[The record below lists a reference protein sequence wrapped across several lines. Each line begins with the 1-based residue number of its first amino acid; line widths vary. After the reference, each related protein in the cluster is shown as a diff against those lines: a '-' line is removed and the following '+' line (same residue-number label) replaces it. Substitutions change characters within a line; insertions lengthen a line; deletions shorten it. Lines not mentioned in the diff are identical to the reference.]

1 MREFITAVEENMCLE
16 KIQCHCNVLT
26 KSAIAAIEFALSR
39 ERKPAAK
46 LLDNMEQARLKRG
59 REMKERE
66 IARKIKSAAE
76 AGEGDAEAIEAAKR
90 KTQEVLEPGTKIWI
104 PVSFGRRNNVLG
116 KIEVDSSTT
125 LADARV
131 KIAMFGDLGDEYI
144 FLSIN
149 DGKPI
154 EMQEESKR
162 QVTWDCGRHIML
174 RPINWIEL

>member
-1 MREFITAVEENMCLE
+1 M
-16 KIQCHCNVLT
+16 
-26 KSAIAAIEFALSR
+26 AAIQFALSR

-46 LLDNMEQARLKRG
+46 LLDNMEQARLEKKQD
-59 REMKERE
+59 MKERE
-66 IARKIKSAAE
+66 IARKIKAAAE

-116 KIEVDSSTT
+116 KVEVDSSTT

-131 KIAMFGDLGDEYI
+131 SIDKFGDLGDEYI

-149 DGKPI
+149 DGQPI
-154 EMQEESKR
+154 QVQEESKR

-174 RPINWIEL
+174 RPVNWIEL